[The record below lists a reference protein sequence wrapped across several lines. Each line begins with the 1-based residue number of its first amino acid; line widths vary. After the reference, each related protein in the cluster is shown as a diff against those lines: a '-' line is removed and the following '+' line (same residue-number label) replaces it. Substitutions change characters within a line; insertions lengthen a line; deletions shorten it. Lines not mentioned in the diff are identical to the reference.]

1 MTIRLTSRNGWYY
14 ALIPRPHGAGRA
26 VRYALRTKSFEEAQ
40 AKIRESKL
48 ETIAL
53 ASHADALTR
62 EVWTRLLAGR
72 NVAVCDAIKAYQEHR
87 FVVGGAAETVA
98 DQGEVLDQL
107 ARFAQIG
114 TASISMVDAKQ
125 ISEFVNR
132 PGPQALATRA
142 WWLSI
147 IKGWLAYCVEQRWII
162 KNSALD
168 VTIRIEGL
176 SQKQLVSNPYKPFTE
191 GEVLALLAAIPRS
204 DFWHGAVLLAFHFGL
219 RLGSIATLEDSNI
232 VANDI
237 RIYARKG
244 RRIVHERLTD
254 ELIEWFA
261 EWKTHR
267 ENSEMS
273 YVFPVQ
279 AALYLSSP
287 SSLSIQFKRLLLKY
301 GIATDRVFHGI
312 RKTATA
318 KRWSAELDELG
329 DRDKRALMAMVAK
342 NGFRNVQKMLA
353 HADGSDVT
361 DQHYMPKA
369 I

>member
-1 MTIRLTSRNGWYY
+1 MTIRITSRKGWYY
-14 ALIPRPHGAGRA
+14 ALLPRPHGAGRA

-98 DQGEVLDQL
+98 DQGAVLDQL

-114 TASISMVDAKQ
+114 TASISMVDAKH

-132 PGPQALATRA
+132 PGPQTLATRA

-147 IKGWLAYCVEQRWII
+147 VKGWLAYCVEQRWII

-168 VTIRIEGL
+168 VAIRIDGL
-176 SQKQLVSNPYKPFTE
+176 TQRQLVSKPYEAFTE
-191 GEVLALLAAIPRS
+191 GEVLALLAAVPRS
-204 DFWHGAVLLAFHFGL
+204 DFWHGAVLLAFHYGL
-219 RLGSIATLEDSNI
+219 RLGSIATMEEGNI
-232 VANDI
+232 VTNRI
-237 RIYARKG
+237 RIFTTKG
-244 RRIVHERLTD
+244 RKVVNEYMND
-254 ELIEWFA
+254 ELIAWLE

-267 ENSEMS
+267 ESSEMS
-273 YVFPVQ
+273 FIFPAQ

-287 SSLSIQFKRLLLKY
+287 SSLSIQFSRLLAKH
-301 GIATDRVFHGI
+301 GIATTKCFHGI
-312 RKTATA
+312 RKTSAQ
-318 KRWSAELDELG
+318 KRWSVELDELG
-329 DRDKRALMAMVAK
+329 DEDKRRLMACIAK
-342 NGFRNVQKMLA
+342 RGFKRVQQMLA
-353 HADGSDVT
+353 HADGSSVT
-361 DQHYMPKA
+361 ADHYM
-369 I
+369 